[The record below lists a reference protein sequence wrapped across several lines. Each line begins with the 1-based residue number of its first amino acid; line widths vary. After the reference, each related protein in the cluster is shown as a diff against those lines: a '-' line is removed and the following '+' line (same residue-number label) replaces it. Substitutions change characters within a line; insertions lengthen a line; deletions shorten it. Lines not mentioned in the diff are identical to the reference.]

1 MSQQVVVVG
10 AGYAGAGTVKA
21 FEDAIEP
28 GEAELTWVSDTD
40 YHLVLHE
47 AHRVIRKPEV
57 ESKVAIPVEEIKGD
71 DTDFVRGR
79 VTEVDTDERVVHTHD
94 GDEIDYDYLL
104 VAVGSATAF
113 FGIDGLREH
122 ALTLKSLDDARE
134 IHQAVKTAGQEATTT
149 DPAKVLVGG
158 AGLSGIQSAGEI
170 AEYRDDH
177 KAPID
182 IELVEGL
189 DSVFPNND
197 PEVQG
202 AIRKRLDG
210 KDIGVS
216 TGEFISKVD
225 ENAVYLGGAEEE
237 YYGEDGDGDGPEK
250 EDIDFSDDLVMDYD
264 VLLWTGGIT
273 GQPEV
278 DDFHLD
284 ADDRSNRVYAESTFE
299 TSDDRVFA
307 IGDTALV
314 DQGDD
319 DVAPP
324 TAQAAWQAAEV
335 AGENLARAVRGAP
348 LKSWRH
354 EDKGTLISVG
364 EEAVAHDVKAGGVEF
379 PINTFGGPAA
389 KALKK
394 AVASR
399 WIADVSGYGR
409 ALNAWNDM

>member
-28 GEAELTWVSDTD
+28 GEAELTWVSDHE

-47 AHRVIRKPEV
+47 SHRVIRKPAV
-57 ESKVAIPVEEIKGD
+57 ESKVAIPVDEIKGD
-71 DTDFVRGR
+71 DTQFVKGR
-79 VTEVDTDERVVHTHD
+79 VVEVDTDEQVVHTR
-94 GDEIDYDYLL
+94 GGEAIDYDYLL
-104 VAVGSATAF
+104 VGVGSATAF
-113 FGIDGLREH
+113 FGIPGLREH

-134 IHQAVKTAGQEATTT
+134 IHQAVKTAGQDATTT

-170 AEYRDDH
+170 AEFRDDN
-177 KAPID
+177 KAPIE

-202 AIRKRLDG
+202 AIRKRLDD

-237 YYGEDGDGDGPEK
+237 YYGEDGEGDAPA
-250 EDIDFSDDLVMDYD
+250 EDEIDFSDDLVMDYD

-278 DDFHLD
+278 EEFHLD

-299 TSDDRVFA
+299 TSDDNVFA

-314 DQGDD
+314 DQGDEEF
-319 DVAPP
+319 APP

-348 LKSWRH
+348 LKSWQH

-364 EEAVAHDVKAGGVEF
+364 EEAVAHDVQVPGFSVL
-379 PINTFGGPAA
+379 PNTFGGPAA

-399 WIADVSGYGR
+399 WIAGVSGYGR
-409 ALNAWNDM
+409 ALNAWSDM

>member
-1 MSQQVVVVG
+1 MSTQVVVVG

-28 GEAELTWVSDTD
+28 GEAELTWVSDHD

-57 ESKVAIPVEEIKGD
+57 ESKIAIPVDEIKD
-71 DTDFVRGR
+71 DSTDFVKGR
-79 VTEVDTDERVVHTHD
+79 VTDIDTDERVIHTNA
-94 GDEIDYDYLL
+94 GDEVDYDYAL

-113 FGIDGLREH
+113 FGIDGLRDH

-134 IHQAVKTAGQEATTT
+134 IHQAVKSAGQEATTT

-170 AEYRDDH
+170 AEFRDDH

-202 AIRKRLDG
+202 AIRKRLDQ
-210 KDIGVS
+210 KDIAVS

-225 ENAVYLGGAEEE
+225 DNAVYLGGAEAE
-237 YYGEDGDGDGPEK
+237 YYGEDGDGEAPEK

-284 ADDRSNRVYAESTFE
+284 ADDRSHRVYAESTFE

-307 IGDTALV
+307 IGDTALI

-319 DVAPP
+319 NVAPP
-324 TAQAAWQAAEV
+324 TAQAAWQAADV

-348 LKSWRH
+348 LKSWQH

-364 EEAVAHDVKAGGVEF
+364 EEAVAHDVKGPGFSV

-394 AVASR
+394 GVASK
-399 WIADVSGYGR
+399 WIADLTGFGR
-409 ALNAWNDM
+409 ALNAWSDM

>member
-1 MSQQVVVVG
+1 MSTQVVVVG
-10 AGYAGAGTVKA
+10 AGYAGAGTVKS
-21 FEDAIEP
+21 FENAIEP
-28 GEAELTWVSDTD
+28 GEAELTWVSEHD

-57 ESKVAIPVEEIKGD
+57 ESKVAIPVEEIKAD
-71 DTDFVRGR
+71 DTDFVKGR
-79 VTEVDTDERVVHTHD
+79 VTEVDTDERVVRTRD
-94 GDEIDYDYLL
+94 GEEVDYDYLL

-134 IHQAVKTAGQEATTT
+134 IHRAVREAGEEATTT
-149 DPAKVLVGG
+149 DPATVIVGG

-170 AEYRDDH
+170 AEFRDDH

-202 AIRKRLDG
+202 AIRKRLLE
-210 KDIGVS
+210 KDVGIH

-225 ENAVYLGGAEEE
+225 EHAVYLGGAEEA
-237 YYGEDGDGDGPEK
+237 YYGEDGNGSAPE
-250 EDIDFSDDLVMDYD
+250 EEEIDFSDDLVMDYD

-273 GQPEV
+273 GHEEV
-278 DDFHLD
+278 EEFDVD
-284 ADDRSNRVYAESTFE
+284 ADDRTGRVYAESTFE

-314 DQGDD
+314 EQGDD
-319 DVAPP
+319 EVAPP

-348 LKSWRH
+348 LKSWQH

-364 EEAVAHDVKAGGVEF
+364 EEAIAHDVQGV
-379 PINTFGGPAA
+379 PINTFGGPGA
-389 KALKK
+389 KVLKK
-394 AVASR
+394 GVASR
-399 WIADVSGYGR
+399 WIADITGIGR
-409 ALNAWNDM
+409 AVNAWSDM

>member
-1 MSQQVVVVG
+1 MSTQVVVVG

-28 GEAELTWVSDTD
+28 DEAELTWVSEHD

-57 ESKVAIPVEEIKGD
+57 ESKVAIPVEEIKSD
-71 DTDFVRGR
+71 DTEFVRGR
-79 VTEVDTDERVVHTHD
+79 VTEVDADERVVRTRA

-104 VAVGSATAF
+104 LAVGSATAF

-122 ALTLKSLDDARE
+122 ALTLKTLDDARE
-134 IHQAVKTAGQEATTT
+134 IHQAVKTAGEEATTT
-149 DPAKVLVGG
+149 DPAKVIVGG

-170 AEYRDDH
+170 AEFRDDH

-182 IELVEGL
+182 VEIVEGL

-210 KDIGVS
+210 KEIGVS

-225 ENAVYLGGAEEE
+225 EHAVYLGGAETE
-237 YYGEDGDGDGPEK
+237 YYGEDGEGDAPAP
-250 EDIDFSDDLVMDYD
+250 EDIDFSDDLVMEYD

-273 GQPEV
+273 GHDEV
-278 DDFHLD
+278 DDFGVD
-284 ADDRSNRVYAESTFE
+284 ADDRSGRVYAESTFE
-299 TSDDRVFA
+299 TSADGVFA

-314 DQGDD
+314 EQDD
-319 DVAPP
+319 DEVAPP
-324 TAQAAWQAAEV
+324 TAQAAWQAADV

-354 EDKGTLISVG
+354 EDKGTLISIG
-364 EEAVAHDVKAGGVEF
+364 EEVVAHDVQAPGFKIPV
-379 PINTFGGPAA
+379 NTFGGPAA

-394 AVASR
+394 GVASR
-399 WIADVSGYGR
+399 WIADVTSLGR
-409 ALNAWNDM
+409 AVNAWGDM

>member
-1 MSQQVVVVG
+1 MSTQVVVVG

-21 FEDAIEP
+21 FEDAVDP
-28 GEAELTWVSDTD
+28 GEAELTWVSEHD

-57 ESKVAIPVEEIKGD
+57 ESKVAIPVEEIKDD
-71 DTDFVRGR
+71 DTSFLKGR
-79 VTEVDTDERVVHTHD
+79 VVDVDTDERVVHTND
-94 GDEIDYDYLL
+94 GEAIDYDYLL
-104 VAVGSATAF
+104 VGVGSATAF

-134 IHQAVKTAGQEATTT
+134 IHQAVRAAGEEATTT
-149 DPAKVLVGG
+149 DPATVVVGG

-170 AEYRDDH
+170 AEFRDDH

-182 IELVEGL
+182 VELVEGL

-202 AIRKRLDG
+202 ALRKRLDRA
-210 KDIGVS
+210 DVGVH
-216 TGEFISKVD
+216 TGQFISKVD
-225 ENAVYLGGAEEE
+225 EHAVYLGGSEEQYYDGDAEEAPAPE
-237 YYGEDGDGDGPEK
+237 EIDYSADG
-250 EDIDFSDDLVMDYD
+250 VMEYD

-273 GQPEV
+273 GRPEV
-278 DDFHLD
+278 EEFDLD
-284 ADDRSNRVYAESTFE
+284 ADDRSDRVYAGSTFE
-299 TSDDRVFA
+299 TDDERVFA

-319 DVAPP
+319 EVAPP

-364 EEAVAHDVKAGGVEF
+364 EEAVAHDVQGI
-379 PINTFGGPAA
+379 PINTFGGPGA

-394 AVASR
+394 AVATR
-399 WIADVSGYGR
+399 WIADVTSYGR
-409 ALNAWNDM
+409 ALNAWSDM